1 MVSKVAKFSR
11 KNQNVTLH
19 LGTDGCHSKGFS
31 GGIYVV
37 CYITSRD
44 GGVTQVDFRWYRCR
58 RDPEQILG
66 VFFDLF
72 GIYIEKYIHCFSQVI
87 WKK

>member
-1 MVSKVAKFSR
+1 M
-11 KNQNVTLH
+11 
-19 LGTDGCHSKGFS
+19 
-31 GGIYVV
+31 
-37 CYITSRD
+37 
-44 GGVTQVDFRWYRCR
+44 DFRWYRCR

-87 WKK
+87 WKKVICLSLLASDER